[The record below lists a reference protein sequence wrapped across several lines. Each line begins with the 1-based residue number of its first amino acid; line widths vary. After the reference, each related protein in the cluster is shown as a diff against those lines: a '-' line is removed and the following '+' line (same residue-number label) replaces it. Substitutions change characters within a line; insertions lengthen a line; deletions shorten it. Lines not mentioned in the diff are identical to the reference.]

1 MPMAAEAGGGVGG
14 GVRGSKL
21 MLKPDVSISNK
32 TKLNFLSGLGK
43 PSEQAHSEL
52 TGEG

>member
-1 MPMAAEAGGGVGG
+1 MPMAAEARGG

-32 TKLNFLSGLGK
+32 TKLNSLSDLRK
-43 PSEQAHSEL
+43 PSEQALSEL
-52 TGEG
+52 TDEG